1 MFYRHISVERGPV
14 GSVLF
19 SSQFPPSRGRVQVV
33 ALPLE
38 NDPANS
44 ISMDQPQRNTSSG
57 SSASTNTAAHNA
69 PSHVNFN
76 TAAVRPGQYVSTNGA
91 TAAPSNARTTVPAPT
106 NAQIARTGG
115 IGLATTIGVNQAAQL
130 QHQLGNGPQHIPLN
144 TAIVN
149 PAQNAAYVAAQQQRR
164 PTSNGTA
171 AQAAAAGASQGK
183 KPNWAVPN
191 PLIGGTQPGRP
202 LPPKATQGYPP
213 QYAQGA
219 PPRAQ
224 QARPMPQQLTSQ
236 QAAQARVPYPPS
248 NAMPQQQ
255 QHRPP
260 MKKPKVIL
268 SDEAKNALAKA
279 IWSAIRSQDGCIA
292 PNLMQAALATG
303 LPRHAIENAARVA
316 RERESMKR
324 QKPMNPNSN
333 EVPIRPVHLSSYNP
347 AAVKAPGQYVQP
359 NMSAAQAQYGKANA
373 MVPQQRPHIPMAKPK
388 PAPTALQM
396 QAARMM
402 QLRAEERAKW
412 RRVHQGI
419 FTLTKGKFLAPP
431 HTVSSIIRTQNVM
444 PVLPPYLPSTSMT
457 RKRPRLQVLQ
467 EALEIQQGL
476 RKNLLTATPLQE
488 PEKFKRLKMEA
499 KKFAKA
505 LDRVAKKA
513 RQNAAETLNKQHKEL
528 SKAISSYQQDFFKF
542 HKQRKTDAL
551 RLAKMIRDNSDK
563 ESKKKEK
570 DVSSAERARLAALKA
585 NDMDAYS
592 KLLEETKNERL
603 KFLMDKT
610 ESHFSQISTSLL
622 EARNEDGNVASTGGT
637 ASYYAS
643 AHLKQEEV
651 RQPSLLV
658 GGDLKEYQLSGLQW
672 MVSLYN
678 NKLNGI
684 LADEMGLVSAAFAL
698 IIIMYMPVGSCS
710 NVLFAFSG

>member
-1 MFYRHISVERGPV
+1 
-14 GSVLF
+14 
-19 SSQFPPSRGRVQVV
+19 
-33 ALPLE
+33 
-38 NDPANS
+38 
-44 ISMDQPQRNTSSG
+44 MDQSLHNTSSG
-57 SSASTNTAAHNA
+57 SSASPKTASHNA

-76 TAAVRPGQYVSTNGA
+76 NAAVRPGQYVSTNGA
-91 TAAPSNARTTVPAPT
+91 TDAPSNGRTTVPAPT

-130 QHQLGNGPQHIPLN
+130 QHQLGNGPQHIPLK
-144 TAIVN
+144 TANVA
-149 PAQNAAYVAAQQQRR
+149 PAQNAAYVAAQLQRR
-164 PTSNGTA
+164 SPSNSTA
-171 AQAAAAGASQGK
+171 AQAAAAAARASQGK

-191 PLIGGTQPGRP
+191 PLMGGTQPGRP
-202 LPPKATQGYPP
+202 SPQKASQGYPP
-213 QYAQGA
+213 QYAPVA

-224 QARPMPQQLTSQ
+224 QARPMPQQLASQ
-236 QAAQARVPYPPS
+236 QASQARVPYPPS
-248 NAMPQQQ
+248 NVMPQQQ

-279 IWSAIRSQDGCIA
+279 IWSAIRSQDGIIA

-316 RERESMKR
+316 REREAMKR
-324 QKPMNPNSN
+324 KPMNTNNN
-333 EVPIRPVHLSSYNP
+333 EVPIRPVQMGAYNS

-359 NMSAAQAQYGKANA
+359 NMSAARAQYGNANVT
-373 MVPQQRPHIPMAKPK
+373 VPQQRTHIPMPKPK

-402 QLRAEERAKW
+402 HLRAEERAKW

-444 PVLPPYLPSTSMT
+444 PVLPPYLPSTATT

-467 EALEIQQGL
+467 EALEIQQRL
-476 RKNLLTATPLQE
+476 RKNLLTATPLHE

-505 LDRVAKKA
+505 LDRVARKA